1 MTTTDAVETDRIF
14 TATETA
20 IPRAS
25 AGLPAA
31 EEGQSPTVLQYT
43 GGALGSRYVLLQDDG
58 SFVNM
63 AARLA
68 PQELTQEEVVLRACM
83 PVAFF
88 QELMHRDRR
97 GKRDELVYEQP
108 GRPDGHPGVRLDVS
122 DLHLKHNGLPLT
134 HHAKTQL
141 CGHARVPVEYFHRLV
156 TQGVMQL
163 AALNVNTGIKLRA
176 GNIRG
181 AQNGKFWIRIKNDV
195 VDGILTDSYG
205 IWDNHDMMDAFVE
218 CFRADMVPDLMV
230 SQFWTDGRDIE
241 GTVLI
246 PSGWTNEPGNI
257 FGIGIAFKNSEN
269 GRRSLV
275 FRPFVTRNG
284 RGGILYEKKETTN
297 GVLEIKH
304 TSGISVQSV
313 KEEIA
318 RNIPVL
324 LRSANSLRTHFMNS
338 QQITV
343 PNPRDVLAALAI
355 RYGIPASTSRLW
367 YRQWLLDSNNH
378 GRANEVTEDEARR
391 YEPLVP
397 TVFGLLDSLM
407 ETSLSQPPDAQVNIQ
422 VMAGQMLIDG
432 LDKSEAD
439 LVQHWMSTVIPAGQR
454 LRRSSTGPA
463 RIEEYTVGAVPAP
476 TPTTSTPRGTRRARQ

>member
-1 MTTTDAVETDRIF
+1 MTTTNAVETNRIF
-14 TATETA
+14 TATERA
-20 IPRAS
+20 ILRAS

-31 EEGQSPTVLQYT
+31 TEGQSPTVLEYT
-43 GGALGSRYVLLQDDG
+43 GGALGNRHVVLQDDG

-63 AARLA
+63 APRLA
-68 PQELTQEEVVLRACM
+68 PQELTSEEIILRACM

-88 QELMHRDRR
+88 QELMHRERQN
-97 GKRDELVYEQP
+97 KRDELVYEQP
-108 GRPDGHPGVRLDVS
+108 GRPNGHPGVRLDVG
-122 DLHLKHNGLPLT
+122 DLHLKHNGLFLT

-156 TQGVMQL
+156 AQGVMQL
-163 AALNVNTGIKLRA
+163 AALNINTGIKLRA

-181 AQNGKFWIRIKNDV
+181 AQNGKFLIRIKNDV
-195 VDGILTDSYG
+195 VDGILTDNYG
-205 IWDNHDMMDAFVE
+205 IWDNHDMMDAFIE
-218 CFRADMVPDLMV
+218 CFPADMVADLMV

-246 PSGWTNEPGNI
+246 PSGWTNEPGNV

-275 FRPFVTRNG
+275 FSPFVTRNG
-284 RGGILYEKKETTN
+284 RGGIRYEKKETSN
-297 GVLEIKH
+297 GVLELKH

-318 RNIPVL
+318 RSIPML

-338 QQITV
+338 RLITV

-367 YRQWLLDSNNH
+367 YRTWLPATAPIAPGDI
-378 GRANEVTEDEARR
+378 TDDEARNT
-391 YEPLVP
+391 EPVNP

-407 ETSLSQPPDAQVNIQ
+407 ETSLSQPPDVQVNIQ

-432 LDKSEAD
+432 VDKSEAD
-439 LVQHWMSTVIPAGQR
+439 LVQHWMTTMIPAGQR

-463 RIEEYTVGAVPAP
+463 RIEEYTVGTPIVAGVLGAP
-476 TPTTSTPRGTRRARQ
+476 TRVTRRARQ